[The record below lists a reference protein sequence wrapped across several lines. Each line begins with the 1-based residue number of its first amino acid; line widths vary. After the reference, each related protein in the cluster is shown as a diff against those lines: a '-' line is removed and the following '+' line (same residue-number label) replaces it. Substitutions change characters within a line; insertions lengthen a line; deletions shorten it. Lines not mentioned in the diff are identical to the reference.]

1 MSLQAN
7 NITFKYFE
15 NSKKSVFEQLN
26 FTIPQGKTTLLTG
39 RSGCGKSTL
48 AYVLA
53 GLYPENA
60 GVLTA
65 GNVTVDG
72 VDLATLTPN
81 KRVKFVTMMFQNPD
95 LQFCMNNIEQELE
108 FCLENIGVAE
118 VERPKQIDH
127 AIKLLKIDHLRQ
139 QPFTTL
145 SGGEKQ
151 KCALACIVALK
162 SQYII
167 LDEAFA
173 NIDPA
178 AAKEIINVLRKLNLS
193 ILAIDHNIEL
203 WDGNYDQIINFDG
216 QHPHANFDLIAKLHQ
231 PGSTIIQTKKLVIN
245 GISYP
250 DITIKKGSINAIV
263 GPSGAGKTT
272 WFKTLIRQY
281 RYKGS
286 LTIANVQVKQVK
298 KIKLF
303 AKIGIVFQNPANQFL
318 ALTVFDEVLF
328 SVKRWYQDQS
338 VQWQE
343 EKVIELLTLFKLVEQ
358 KKYAPYMLSQGQQR
372 RLAVL
377 TMIAGAQDILL
388 LDEPTYGQDYENI
401 CAMMELL
408 VAKAQTGLTV
418 IFATHN
424 LTVAKKFSHQIIR
437 IGEANE

>member
-7 NITFKYFE
+7 NLTFKYFE
-15 NSKKSVFEQLN
+15 KGTKHVLENLDFQVPKNE
-26 FTIPQGKTTLLTG
+26 ITLLTG
-39 RSGCGKSTL
+39 RSGSGKSTL

-60 GVLTA
+60 GTLVE
-65 GNVTVDG
+65 GSVTVDG
-72 VDLATLTPN
+72 VNLATLTPDQ
-81 KRVKFVTMMFQNPD
+81 RVKYVTMMFQNPD
-95 LQFCMNNIEQELE
+95 LQFCMNNVEQELE
-108 FCLENIGVAE
+108 FCLENIGVPEAS
-118 VERPKQIDH
+118 RPEQIDE
-127 AIKLLKIDHLRQ
+127 AIATLGIEHLRGQ
-139 QPFTTL
+139 SFNTL

-178 AAKEIINVLRKLNLS
+178 SAKEIVYVLCKLDVTV
-193 ILAIDHNIEL
+193 LAIDHNVQL
-203 WDGNYDQIINFDG
+203 WEGIYDNVISLDG
-216 QHPHANFDLIAKLHQ
+216 QTPAAFDLKADLHQ
-231 PGSTIIQTKKLVIN
+231 PGDVVIEGKDLIIN

-250 DITIKKGSINAIV
+250 DIVIRKGSINAVV
-263 GPSGAGKTT
+263 GPSGSGKTT
-272 WFKTLIRQY
+272 WFKTLIK
-281 RYKGS
+281 RYKYEGS
-286 LTIANVQVKQVK
+286 LTLNGDQIRKVNK
-298 KIKLF
+298 KKLF
-303 AKIGIVFQNPANQFL
+303 EQIGIVFQNPANQFL

-328 SVKRWYQDQS
+328 SVKRWYKKES
-338 VQWQE
+338 PQWQE
-343 EKVIELLTLFKLVEQ
+343 EKVMELLTMFKLDSH

-408 VAKAQTGLTV
+408 LAKAKSGLTIV
-418 IFATHN
+418 FATHN
-424 LTVAKKFSHQIIR
+424 LTVAKNFSHQIIEV
-437 IGEANE
+437 GDQHE